1 MDIIKFIKEY
11 GTRVAVIATAIALLL
26 FIPAGLAKST
36 LLSVFL
42 IVLIVLFLAAAV
54 ALLFLAKKEHLGDVH
69 YFLYHPETHRTMP
82 RSALNERLLRERV
95 SLYLGAFGRTPLS
108 LWDEIPKELRVELSV
123 EPQFRPVLAYS
134 MLLALADCNEEQIA
148 VVFEQADA
156 RAVSYVCKALSEAE
170 DADLANY
177 LFELKKQRGGNAALV
192 TPFFKKNAPR
202 FSARALRYI
211 QKNFDEFYV
220 ERSRFAK

>member
-11 GTRVAVIATAIALLL
+11 GTRVAVIVTAIALLL

-42 IVLIVLFLAAAV
+42 IVLIVLFLAAAM
-54 ALLFLAKKEHLGDVH
+54 APLFLAKKEHLGDVH
-69 YFLYHPETHRTMP
+69 FFLYHPETRRTMP
-82 RSALNERLLRERV
+82 RNALSEKLLRERV
-95 SLYLGAFGRTPLS
+95 SFYLSAFGRTPLS

-134 MLLALADCNEEQIA
+134 MLLALSDCKEEQIA
-148 VVFEQADA
+148 TIFEQADV
-156 RAVSYVCKALSEAE
+156 RAVSYACKALS
-170 DADLANY
+170 DAGDGDLANY
-177 LFELKKQRGGNAALV
+177 LFTLKTEKSANAVVV

-202 FSARALRYI
+202 FSVRAISYI

-220 ERSRFAK
+220 EKSRFAK